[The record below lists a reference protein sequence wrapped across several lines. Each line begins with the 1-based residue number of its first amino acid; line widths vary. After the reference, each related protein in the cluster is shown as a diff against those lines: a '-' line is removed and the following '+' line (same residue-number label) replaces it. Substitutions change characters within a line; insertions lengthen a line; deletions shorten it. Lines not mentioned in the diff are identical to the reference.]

1 MGWMPRPEPL
11 TQERLSSRRPPTR
24 ALSPGV
30 LPAKQGRTRLLGPAL
45 PASLPLPL
53 IVDPAHASRAV
64 VLIKLR
70 GIGHNVV
77 RDEHFCLIR
86 SSRYRRAAAA
96 SPSPRARLLPTR
108 LAATHTHSRGPP
120 RAAHTWE
127 VLTYERAWGVDAFS
141 GDRRAR
147 ASLERQEARPSC
159 FGLNLQ

>member
-1 MGWMPRPEPL
+1 MPRPEPL
-11 TQERLSSRRPPTR
+11 TQERLSSRCPPHPGPEPQG
-24 ALSPGV
+24 SPSE
-30 LPAKQGRTRLLGPAL
+30 QGRTRLLGPSL
-45 PASLPLPL
+45 PASLPIPL

-77 RDEHFCLIR
+77 CDEHFCLIR

-96 SPSPRARLLPTR
+96 SPSLCLPTR
-108 LAATHTHSRGPP
+108 LATTHTHSRGPS
-120 RAAHTWE
+120 RAIHTWE
-127 VLTYERAWGVDAFS
+127 VLTCERAWGVDAFS

-147 ASLERQEARPSC
+147 AGLECQEARPSC